1 MTAHRDPLD
10 RLLEAIVAVPVSLAV
25 ATRRLI
31 PVATTRIERRVAR
44 NLAIIKQAGRRST
57 VASPAWDV
65 TDEDDELPADWEP
78 ALPFTR
84 QDVTR
89 QDVTRQDVAGLDLDP
104 GALPIEEYDHL
115 SARQIVDR
123 LAPLTGDE
131 LALVAAYERAHR
143 RRQTVLSR
151 IAQLA

>member
-1 MTAHRDPLD
+1 MTARRDPLD

-44 NLAIIKQAGRRST
+44 DLAIIKQAGRRST

-78 ALPFTR
+78 PLPFTR

-89 QDVTRQDVAGLDLDP
+89 QDVTGLDVDP

>member
-1 MTAHRDPLD
+1 MTARRDPLD

-44 NLAIIKQAGRRST
+44 DLAIIKQAGRRST

-78 ALPFTR
+78 ALP
-84 QDVTR
+84 VTR
-89 QDVTRQDVAGLDLDP
+89 EDVAGQDVAGLDVDP